1 MANFIYIIG
10 DKNTRECVIVDPAW
24 DIDGILKI
32 IEVEEMKIKGSLV
45 KHYHPDHVGGSIFG
59 MNIKGLA
66 ELMEKNSSPVYV
78 NKHEAVVLKAMGGS
92 GTVNAV
98 TGLREYWGGDDPAPA
113 PAPAGNTT
121 VTQVSDLPEYFKPY
135 VEELFATSQ
144 DVYEKPYVPYGHQL
158 VKGEDGSYTTEA
170 IEDFEEIV
178 DDGINGYIIERK
190 NIEQIID
197 KISLFYNN
205 RNMIEKFGK
214 GNIDRAIKSDG
225 L

>member
-1 MANFIYIIG
+1 MINMSTLTMKHKIDLFNKLYKEIAGHGING
-10 DKNTRECVIVDPAW
+10 DTE
-24 DIDGILKI
+24 
-32 IEVEEMKIKGSLV
+32 
-45 KHYHPDHVGGSIFG
+45 
-59 MNIKGLA
+59 LA
-66 ELMEKNSSPVYV
+66 HV

-170 IEDFEEIV
+170 IEDF
-178 DDGINGYIIERK
+178 DTYRLAPLSK
-190 NIEQIID
+190 
-197 KISLFYNN
+197 
-205 RNMIEKFGK
+205 
-214 GNIDRAIKSDG
+214 
-225 L
+225 